1 MNQSFSLKVVKIHCQ
16 HHSFCF
22 RTEAKRQRMKD
33 NREDEG
39 TEKIS
44 LNMGCDKK
52 DEEQEEEKEGTE
64 LNIENMEM
72 MP

>member
-1 MNQSFSLKVVKIHCQ
+1 
-16 HHSFCF
+16 
-22 RTEAKRQRMKD
+22 MKD
-33 NREDEG
+33 KREDEG

-52 DEEQEEEKEGTE
+52 DKEQEEEGTE
-64 LNIENMEM
+64 LNIENTEM

>member
-1 MNQSFSLKVVKIHCQ
+1 
-16 HHSFCF
+16 
-22 RTEAKRQRMKD
+22 MKD